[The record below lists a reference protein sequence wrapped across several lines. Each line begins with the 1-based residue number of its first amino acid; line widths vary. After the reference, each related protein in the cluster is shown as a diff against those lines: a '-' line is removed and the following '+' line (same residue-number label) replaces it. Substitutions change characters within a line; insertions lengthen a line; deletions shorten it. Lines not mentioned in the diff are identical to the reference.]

1 MKGGVRTAREMRL
14 LKERM
19 WEGADGR
26 LRVVPCAVEEGRV
39 AEGEERRRRWVWN
52 ESEVRCVRNVAAV
65 GLVR

>member
-19 WEGADGR
+19 WDGADGR
-26 LRVVPCAVEEGRV
+26 LRALPGVGEEGP
-39 AEGEERRRRWVWN
+39 ASEEEERRRRWVWK
-52 ESEVRCVRNVAAV
+52 EREVRCVRKVAAV